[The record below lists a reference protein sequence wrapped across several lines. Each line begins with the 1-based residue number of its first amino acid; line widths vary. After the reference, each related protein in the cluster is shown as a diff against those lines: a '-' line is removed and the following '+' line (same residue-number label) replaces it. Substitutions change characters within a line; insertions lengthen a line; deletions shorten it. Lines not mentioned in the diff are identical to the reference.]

1 MKKTCFFFPLLL
13 ACTAVFGQNFTVPE
27 IVVPD
32 NPNYRWK
39 VDLINGVGGNPVFD
53 SPTSW
58 NGGVSP
64 FSYTATLPYASKRY
78 LADNKGTILIDTGEA
93 RSFTGLAISGNT
105 ELYISSFLEC
115 NQRNGFTTE
124 TYIAN
129 GGTINQ
135 TAGTFQLDR
144 GNLYIGESGVGTYN
158 ISGGTYKT
166 FAITGST
173 ANGIIIGDGTNGD
186 GRLNV
191 SGTAN
196 VDLSNSIV
204 LGFANGAKGTVTI
217 VDGTVKGGANFQ
229 LGRVSGSTGT
239 VNLGGGTVQFGTLEV
254 GIAGTGE
261 FNQTGGTMTAGT
273 AIVGNDSGSK
283 GTFNLGGGT
292 VQFGTLQVGASGT
305 GYFNQTGGSL
315 GVTGTVSIGNISGS
329 TGTFKQTGGTITV
342 GGAFSVGGGVNENTA
357 GGGSGTF
364 TQTGGTLNIGTDG
377 TRVAVAVGL
386 GQNSGGEMTFTSGKI
401 YASTFNVGF
410 GNSGTFNQYGGDIN
424 ASSYF
429 CVGNKGNASNY
440 GTYNMYGGTITAKWL
455 PLGHQRKA
463 DFNMYDGTINVISGS
478 NGLVIGDTGS
488 GKCDFEMYGGTIDS
502 VTKVTI
508 GSSTGSVGALS
519 VYGGVI
525 NAKNGLAVG
534 SGGTASLNL
543 YGGNVYVTG
552 DLTTNNL
559 SSVNFYANPYGI
571 GSLDITGSIPNG
583 LKINVSSVGIAL
595 LENYDTES
603 DQKGVVAMKVGSGSG
618 TPTVTVQGT
627 LYSASYNNNEL
638 KIALQEPSYQGS
650 ISALCDKLT
659 WDSAAQGWVSIDDLS
674 GNDPFELSF
683 DINGLTSETANDF
696 KSAIEAAVTATGSD
710 PWTVTL
716 SDDLGTLTL
725 GNIASSA
732 FDNNMFAW
740 DFSAASYGGATLTGV
755 QSQQVPE
762 PAAWTLLIVGLT
774 GIGLLRRKR

>member
-1 MKKTCFFFPLLL
+1 ML

-39 VDLINGVGGNPVFD
+39 VDLINGSGGNPVFD
-53 SPTSW
+53 AGGSW

-64 FSYTATLPYASKRY
+64 FSYTETLPYATKRY
-78 LADNKGTILIDTGEA
+78 VAANKGSILIDTGEA

-105 ELYISSFLEC
+105 ELYIASFLEC
-115 NQRNGFTTE
+115 NQRSGFTTE

-144 GNLYIGESGVGTYN
+144 GNLIIGESGVGTYN
-158 ISGGTYKT
+158 ISGGTYQT
-166 FAITGST
+166 FAVTGST

-196 VDLSNSIV
+196 IDLSNSIV

-217 VDGTVKGGANFQ
+217 VGGTVKGGANFQ

-239 VNLGGGTVQFGTLEV
+239 VNLGGGTVQFGTLQV
-254 GIAGTGE
+254 GVAGTGE
-261 FNQTGGTMTAGT
+261 LNQVGGTMTAGT
-273 AIVGNDSGSK
+273 EIVGNDSGST
-283 GTFNLGGGT
+283 GTVNLGGGT

-305 GYFNQTGGSL
+305 GKFNQTGGTL
-315 GVTGTVSIGNISGS
+315 DVTGTVAIGNITGS
-329 TGTFKQTGGTITV
+329 TGMFTQTGGTIIV

-357 GGGSGTF
+357 GGGSGAF
-364 TQTGGTLNIGTDG
+364 TQTGGTLNIGTNG

-386 GQNSGGEMTFTSGKI
+386 GQNSAGEMTFTSGKI
-401 YASTFNVGF
+401 FASTFNVGF
-410 GNSGTFNQYGGDIN
+410 GNNGTFNQYGGDID

-429 CVGNKGNASNY
+429 CVGNKGNANNS

-455 PLGHQRKA
+455 PLGRQRKA
-463 DFNMYDGTINVISGS
+463 VFNMYGGEINVISGS
-478 NGLVIGDTGS
+478 SGLVIGDTGS
-488 GKCDFEMYGGTIDS
+488 GKCDFKLYGGTIDS
-502 VTKVTI
+502 VTKVTL
-508 GSSTGSVGALS
+508 GSSAGSVGSLS

-534 SGGTASLNL
+534 SSGTANLSL
-543 YGGNVYVTG
+543 YGGEVKVTG

-559 SSVNFYANPYGI
+559 SSVNFYANPYGF
-571 GSLDITGSIPNG
+571 GALDITGSIPDG

-595 LENYDTES
+595 LENYDTTS
-603 DQKGVVAMKVGSGSG
+603 AQKGVSVMTVGSGTG
-618 TPTVTVQGT
+618 TPTVNVVGT
-627 LYSASYNNNEL
+627 LYSASYVANEL
-638 KIALQEPSYQGS
+638 KIALQEPSYRGS
-650 ISALCDKLT
+650 ISAVCDQLT
-659 WDSAAQGWVSIDDLS
+659 WDSAAQGWVSIEDLN
-674 GNDPFELSF
+674 GNDLFELSF
-683 DINGLTSETANDF
+683 DVNGLTAETANSF
-696 KSAIEAAVTATGSD
+696 KTAIEAAVAATEGD

-725 GNIASSA
+725 GNISASV

-740 DFSAASYGGATLTGV
+740 DFSAASYGGATLAGV